1 MSRLRCF
8 LTPRAWILSSRAEN
22 ESLGGGL
29 SRTFFAAMRLGED
42 LGAHFRIRALNKQAC
57 PLHCSHETA
66 ARCPGDDAAQCH
78 PVSTGV
84 SPALYFRA
92 ALPPDARGSAPLE
105 PDVRSGDATAR
116 QHARIA
122 GARRRTGV
130 DSGGNGA
137 SGWHVA
143 LDPARASARGTGAN
157 RPLQALSHPAHSPVA
172 DSAV

>member
-1 MSRLRCF
+1 MAISAMPSPAHTKTKTNAI
-8 LTPRAWILSSRAEN
+8 TPIRFFIMRTKMPDAGRFGKRAS
-22 ESLGGGL
+22 
-29 SRTFFAAMRLGED
+29 
-42 LGAHFRIRALNKQAC
+42 AHLRIRALNKQAC

-92 ALPPDARGSAPLE
+92 ALPPYARGSAPLE
-105 PDVRSGDATAR
+105 PDVRGGDATAR

-130 DSGGNGA
+130 DPGGNGP
-137 SGWHVA
+137 SVGTSH
-143 LDPARASARGTGAN
+143 LILQGLAR
-157 RPLQALSHPAHSPVA
+157 VE
-172 DSAV
+172 